1 MNATFLSG
9 TKYNFF
15 THQSILYRNRSMNL
29 SRCTAYMQV
38 GFCMD
43 EIIQPSDDVDGRG
56 GGERGR
62 GKRVSV
68 TDLWRSPQ

>member
-1 MNATFLSG
+1 
-9 TKYNFF
+9 
-15 THQSILYRNRSMNL
+15 
-29 SRCTAYMQV
+29 
-38 GFCMD
+38 MD

-56 GGERGR
+56 GEERGR